1 MRALLVIFSSA
12 LIFAGGCTSVPPR
25 SLAPSAILP
34 IQEQIIGKATGV
46 VLIARQGEVLWV
58 ETFNNSAYPKIPL
71 PTRDTAF
78 DLASMSKTFTAVAVL
93 RLAERGQVDL
103 DAPLRRYLPELPAAT
118 ADITLRHALAHDT
131 GWPQYLSGDDQT
143 IKTADEVLRE
153 IAAIQRERKAG
164 SGYRYSDVGF
174 VAAALVVERVTGQDF
189 RDAMEQLVFAPAG
202 LRSTGFYG
210 AQEQASHTVASGFV
224 SGAASGS
231 PPTLHYTWNLAGTG
245 QIVATAD
252 DLLRFNRALVEGE
265 LLGPEARDLLFS
277 SGVDTGGRRPFRS
290 EDIVSPTYGMGLYH
304 WTDRAGRR
312 VHYHGGANDFGFNSN
327 MLWREDDDVF
337 VVALFNSGSIEE
349 TFDRSAFMEAVLAL
363 LEESQ
368 AP

>member
-1 MRALLVIFSSA
+1 MRALLVIFS
-12 LIFAGGCTSVPPR
+12 LTLLFTGGCATAPAR

-46 VLIARQGEVLWV
+46 VLVARQGEVLWV
-58 ETFNNSAYPKIPL
+58 GTFSNPAYSEIPS

-103 DAPLRRYLPELPAAT
+103 DAPLRRYLPELPAST

-143 IKTADEVLRE
+143 MKTAEEVLLE
-153 IAAIQRERKAG
+153 IAAIQREREAG

-174 VAAALVVERVTGQDF
+174 VASALVVERVTGQDF
-189 RDAMEQLVFAPAG
+189 RDAMTQLVFTPAS

-210 AQEQASHTVASGFV
+210 AKEHASQTVASGFV
-224 SGAASGS
+224 SGAATGS
-231 PPTLHYTWNLAGTG
+231 PQTLQYTWNLAGTG
-245 QIVATAD
+245 QVVATAD
-252 DLLRFNRALVEGE
+252 DLLRFNRALVEGG

-277 SGVDTGGRRPFRS
+277 AGVDTGGRKPFRS
-290 EDIVSPTYGMGLYH
+290 ADILSPTYGMGLYH
-304 WTDRAGRR
+304 WTDRAGRH

-337 VVALFNSGSIEE
+337 VAALFNSGSIEE
-349 TFDRSAFMEAVLAL
+349 TFDRSAFMEAVLAS
-363 LEESQ
+363 LEGPL